1 MTKDAGLLE
10 SSFNSVL
17 QEAPEGGLWQEDLAT
32 GRRGSITACHCLLA
46 GWEGH
51 LSMRGGTDVYSGSCT
66 GDWRGPAGTRD
77 SHLGRTFSHLHSCP
91 GPCWFFPGEKDY
103 LATKGDDSGQSVM
116 SLFLPRSMWGS
127 DAALPNGDRE
137 TSQSKTGCLALLLG
151 P

>member
-1 MTKDAGLLE
+1 MTKDAVSLE

-77 SHLGRTFSHLHSCP
+77 SHLGLGSTFSHLHSCP

-116 SLFLPRSMWGS
+116 SPYHGVC
-127 DAALPNGDRE
+127 GVQ
-137 TSQSKTGCLALLLG
+137 TLLSL
-151 P
+151 